1 MRGCGGGCAKVVEAR
16 RARARAQGARAAHR
30 ERVPR
35 DCVVKGAMA
44 NQSADL
50 SGTEEPVSP
59 LATSVGWERR
69 EVRVRVRA
77 RA

>member
-16 RARARAQGARAAHR
+16 RARARAQGARAAQR

-44 NQSADL
+44 NQPSYPERRNPWAG
-50 SGTEEPVSP
+50 SS
-59 LATSVGWERR
+59 GWERTGVR
-69 EVRVRVRA
+69 VRVRVRVRA
-77 RA
+77 